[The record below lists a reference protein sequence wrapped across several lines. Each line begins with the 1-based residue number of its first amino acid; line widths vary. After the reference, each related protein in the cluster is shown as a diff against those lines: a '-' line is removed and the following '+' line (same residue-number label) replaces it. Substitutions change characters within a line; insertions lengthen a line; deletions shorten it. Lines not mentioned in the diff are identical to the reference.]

1 MKINSNIQ
9 GMITQSI
16 LNFNEEKLSKSTQKM
31 SSGYKINRAKDN
43 PAGMAIS
50 NKMRAQ
56 LSSLD
61 RANKNANNGR
71 NVIMIADGALNEIEA
86 MLQRMNELTVK
97 ASNGTLSDQD
107 RKAVQEEV
115 TQLSNEIE
123 RISNTTEYNS
133 KKLLNGS
140 QDLKGYT
147 DNEEVSVRNYN
158 TSFMTGKYTLNNGT
172 LIDEKGNPVTTTP
185 VETVYKDRDGNI
197 TGYSTTLSTVDGA
210 EITFDTEKPLNSYIN
225 VAVDASGYG
234 GMRVQVGSEER
245 QELQIVIPEVSLK
258 TLGLAD
264 LSGKQRID
272 CSTEDGAREAIEL
285 VSKAIDYVSSARSKI
300 GVFQNR
306 LENTISSLDVTIETL
321 TESYSTI
328 KDVDMAE
335 GMVEYTQLQVLV
347 QAGTSMLAQANEE
360 PQQALQLLQ

>member
-71 NVIMIADGALNEIEA
+71 NVVQIADGALNEIEN
-86 MLQRMNELTVK
+86 MLQRMNELSIK
-97 ASNGTLSDQD
+97 SANGTLSDED
-107 RKAVQEEV
+107 RRAVQEEV

-123 RISNTTEYNS
+123 RISKSTEYNS
-133 KKLLNGS
+133 KSLLDGS

-147 DNEEVSVRNYN
+147 DKDKVSVRNYN
-158 TSFMTGKYTLNNGT
+158 TTFMTGRYELKEGELYDENGN
-172 LIDEKGNPVTTTP
+172 KVTTTK
-185 VETVYKDRDGNI
+185 ETKEYKDKEGNI
-197 TGYSTTLSTVDGA
+197 TGYTTKFSTVDGA
-210 EITFDTEKPLNSYIN
+210 EIIIDSKDTGKALPDCKI
-225 VAVDASGYG
+225 DATGYG
-234 GMRVQVGSEER
+234 GMRVQVGAEER

-264 LSGKQRID
+264 LSGKPIID
-272 CSTEDGAREAIEL
+272 CSTEKGSKEAIEL
-285 VSKAIDYVSSARSKI
+285 VSKAIDYISSARSKI

-306 LENTISSLDVTIETL
+306 LENTISSLDVTIENL

-328 KDVDMAE
+328 KDEDMAE